1 MPAETSALV
10 DLLDLKMLPAWVKEP
25 TVTNSEHRGEEDARL
40 RRGERAPRTRRNRM
54 REAGPQ
60 HGRADFRQDRQRPLR
75 QRRERNRTE
84 QPAPPS
90 MVVRFLPEPRA
101 CENVGAQIK
110 ADALAYSLFS
120 LARLFLQKP
129 ERYDVH
135 LQTRPESPLFQL
147 GENGPISVDRQFL
160 ENNAFR
166 FVQKDFYKIDITQTE
181 PIKGNFTSVARD
193 PLSGTLLGPT
203 NHHSYQP
210 RLRSLYEQRFSRR
223 MTFAD
228 SSVRLRSWAIL
239 CSSSDGKRKRVRS
252 RLTRVSGKSRR
263 SPSAAP
269 PKPSGIFAQRICQDS
284 CGPLKKRPSTA

>member
-1 MPAETSALV
+1 MPAETSALI

-25 TVTNSEHRGEEDARL
+25 AVTNSEHRGEEDARL

-60 HGRADFRQDRQRPLR
+60 RGRADLRQDRQRPSR

-90 MVVRFLPEPRA
+90 MAVRFLPEPRA

-147 GENGPISVDRQFL
+147 G
-160 ENNAFR
+160 
-166 FVQKDFYKIDITQTE
+166 
-181 PIKGNFTSVARD
+181 
-193 PLSGTLLGPT
+193 
-203 NHHSYQP
+203 
-210 RLRSLYEQRFSRR
+210 
-223 MTFAD
+223 
-228 SSVRLRSWAIL
+228 
-239 CSSSDGKRKRVRS
+239 
-252 RLTRVSGKSRR
+252 
-263 SPSAAP
+263 
-269 PKPSGIFAQRICQDS
+269 
-284 CGPLKKRPSTA
+284 